1 MFILNLVAGASESRV
16 DMQNGIIIVWNESSL
31 VPILE
36 MRQVVLVAVLV
47 LPQLVEVE
55 L

>member
-1 MFILNLVAGASESRV
+1 
-16 DMQNGIIIVWNESSL
+16 
-31 VPILE
+31 

-55 L
+55 LQTIPQEQLKGQKNRCHLK